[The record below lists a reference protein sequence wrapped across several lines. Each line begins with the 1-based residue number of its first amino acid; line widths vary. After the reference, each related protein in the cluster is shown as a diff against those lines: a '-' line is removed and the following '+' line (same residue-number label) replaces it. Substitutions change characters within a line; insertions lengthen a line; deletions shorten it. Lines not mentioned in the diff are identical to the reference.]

1 MIALVVAS
9 QAFAPWLFPDE
20 VSKQAIKDA
29 MVQMLLE
36 GVRTPQ
42 ND

>member
-1 MIALVVAS
+1 MVALVVAS

-20 VSKQAIKDA
+20 VSKHSIKEA

-36 GVRTPQ
+36 GARPVE
-42 ND
+42 D